1 MPLPVLGAAASL
13 LVSSGARVAAKKYGP
28 KAIEEA
34 KKQIAKRKTAIDKS
48 AKNANDEALGT
59 TRRARSK
66 AATELRTANKPPSV
80 RNKVALKKNS
90 PIGGSG
96 TKVRS
101 SQGGRMKPLS
111 SKAMAGSAKKDTMP
125 MMKKGGKVRGCGVAK
140 QGVRKAKMR

>member
-59 TRRARSK
+59 TGRARSK
-66 AATELRTANKPPSV
+66 AATEMRTANKGPSA
-80 RNKVALKKNS
+80 RRKTRLNKNNPKGFTGTESQLAAANKVSNLKKS
-90 PIGGSG
+90 
-96 TKVRS
+96 
-101 SQGGRMKPLS
+101 
-111 SKAMAGSAKKDTMP
+111 MAGSAKKDTIP
-125 MMKKGGKVRGCGVAK
+125 TMKKGGKVRGAGMAK
-140 QGVRKAKMR
+140 KGVRACKMR